1 MSSSNDLSVGFV
13 NIFVLLA
20 VFLAGL
26 LGGAKLY
33 KVTSS
38 LEELE
43 NKSYKECIK
52 SLPRDKDCKIKS
64 IQYEIVYKND
74 LEIN

>member
-1 MSSSNDLSVGFV
+1 MSSSDDLSVGFV

-26 LGGAKLY
+26 LSGAKFYQL
-33 KVTSS
+33 TSS

-43 NKSYKECIK
+43 KKSYQECIK
-52 SLPRDKDCKIKS
+52 SLPRNKDCKIAS
-64 IQYEIVYKND
+64 IQFIIVEDK
-74 LEIN
+74 

>member
-20 VFLAGL
+20 VFLTGL
-26 LGGAKLY
+26 LGGAKFYQL
-33 KVTSS
+33 TSS

-43 NKSYKECIK
+43 KKSYQECIK
-52 SLPRDKDCKIKS
+52 SLPRNKDCKIAS
-64 IQYEIVYKND
+64 IQFIIVEDK
-74 LEIN
+74 

>member
-1 MSSSNDLSVGFV
+1 MSSSDDLSVGFV

-20 VFLAGL
+20 VFLTGL

-43 NKSYKECIK
+43 KKSYQECIK
-52 SLPRDKDCKIKS
+52 SLPRNKDCKIAS
-64 IQYEIVYKND
+64 IQFIIVEDK
-74 LEIN
+74 

>member
-1 MSSSNDLSVGFV
+1 MSSSDDLSVGLF
-13 NIFVLLA
+13 ILSA
-20 VFLAGL
+20 VFFVGL
-26 LGGAKLY
+26 LGGAKFYQL
-33 KVTSS
+33 TSS

-43 NKSYKECIK
+43 NKSYQECIK

-74 LEIN
+74 LETD

>member
-1 MSSSNDLSVGFV
+1 MSSSDDLSVGFV

-26 LGGAKLY
+26 LSGAKFYQLI
-33 KVTSS
+33 SS

-43 NKSYKECIK
+43 KKSYQECIK
-52 SLPRDKDCKIKS
+52 SLPRDKDCKIKL
-64 IQYEIVYKND
+64 IQYEIIQNK
-74 LEIN
+74 

>member
-1 MSSSNDLSVGFV
+1 MSSSNDISVGFV

-26 LGGAKLY
+26 LSGAKFYQL
-33 KVTSS
+33 TSS

-43 NKSYKECIK
+43 KKSYQECIK
-52 SLPRDKDCKIKS
+52 SLPRNKDCKIAS
-64 IQYEIVYKND
+64 IQFIIIEDK
-74 LEIN
+74 

>member
-20 VFLAGL
+20 SFLIGF
-26 LGGAKLY
+26 LGGAKFYQL
-33 KVTSS
+33 TSS

-43 NKSYKECIK
+43 KKSYQECIK
-52 SLPRDKDCKIKS
+52 SLPRNKDCKIAS
-64 IQYEIVYKND
+64 IQFIIVESK
-74 LEIN
+74 

>member
-1 MSSSNDLSVGFV
+1 MSSSDDLSVGFV

-26 LGGAKLY
+26 LSGAKFYQL
-33 KVTSS
+33 TSN

-43 NKSYKECIK
+43 KKSYQECIK
-52 SLPRDKDCKIKS
+52 SLPRDKDCKVKS
-64 IQYEIVYKND
+64 IQYEIVQNK
-74 LEIN
+74 

>member
-20 VFLAGL
+20 VFLTGL
-26 LGGAKLY
+26 LGGAKFYQL
-33 KVTSS
+33 TSS

-43 NKSYKECIK
+43 KKSYQECIK
-52 SLPRDKDCKIKS
+52 SLPRNKDCKITS
-64 IQYEIVYKND
+64 IQFIIVEDK
-74 LEIN
+74 